1 MGKKSMVLILRYDH
15 TQHQWF
21 SLTTSNSEMDDCS
34 ESLVRI
40 KSLVH
45 KIAAVNINH
54 YVRMS
59 IMISFCP
66 IDFKKHLL
74 IQKWRTVWKS
84 CEIYNFIKKVL
95 GTWKSPQIYFFRAR
109 FMNEIL
115 KNFQKSKKFHKP
127 LVLNLVS
134 KISIQR

>member
-1 MGKKSMVLILRYDH
+1 MKFWYAVQLIKLNKVWKFNQMSFSCLLFIIGQKTIVWILRYDH

-66 IDFKKHLL
+66 IDFKKHLHITL
-74 IQKWRTVWKS
+74 LKKCWGPEKAHKS
-84 CEIYNFIKKVL
+84 TFL
-95 GTWKSPQIYFFRAR
+95 GLDSW
-109 FMNEIL
+109 M
-115 KNFQKSKKFHKP
+115 KF
-127 LVLNLVS
+127 
-134 KISIQR
+134 